1 MVDTLICPK
10 CEAVYITVRKASRLS
25 GFAESTIRS
34 WVREKLLEP
43 VGQIGNNH
51 ILTEELLNEV
61 LFELG
66 YDPESQK
73 FVTREER

>member
-1 MVDTLICPK
+1 MVDGFTCPG
-10 CEAVYITVRKASRLS
+10 CEAVYITVRKASKLS

-66 YDPESQK
+66 YDPESEK